1 MKDYQQRVVDE
12 KKELDEKINKLEQF
26 ITSEKINSVDP
37 NEAFRLKTQL
47 VTMINY
53 SEILGERIKFF
64 VD

>member
-1 MKDYQQRVVDE
+1 MKDWQQRVIDE
-12 KKELDEKINKLEQF
+12 KKELDEKINRIESF
-26 ITSEKINSVDP
+26 VTSEKINSVDP
-37 NEAFRLKTQL
+37 NEVFRLKTQL